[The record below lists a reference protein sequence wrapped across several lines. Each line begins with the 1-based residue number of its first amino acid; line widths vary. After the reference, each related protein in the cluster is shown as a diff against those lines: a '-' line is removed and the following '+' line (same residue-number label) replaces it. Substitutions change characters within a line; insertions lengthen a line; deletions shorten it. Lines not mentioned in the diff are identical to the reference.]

1 MFIGAPGLLLLAR
14 PLAAERE
21 SKGKGGELSR
31 RVLVVRRH
39 VLQTEEQQT
48 REPHRARVYPRH
60 PENTERRGRT
70 VPLRGLLLELIFY
83 RDRVSSGAQRGSAWF
98 FA

>member
-1 MFIGAPGLLLLAR
+1 MTHAHGTTSQTESNLLA
-14 PLAAERE
+14 AVIAE
-21 SKGKGGELSR
+21 GGELSR
-31 RVLVVRRH
+31 RVLVVRRR